1 MLGWL
6 QAIKALFGFGTAVA
20 KEVTQRDAENN
31 APDQKA
37 NAEAAQ
43 IQKDRDQGAADDATT
58 DTTKLGQDLAP

>member
-1 MLGWL
+1 MGIIAL
-6 QAIKALFGFGTAVA
+6 IKAFFGFGASVS

-58 DTTKLGQDLAP
+58 NTTKLGQDLAP